1 MALDF
6 KKLINQELNR
16 GNMQEQDKHDSDRI
30 DINSKNSFFGR
41 VLPLGEDE
49 FPAVTYAEAWVDY
62 KNRDGKQSVTK
73 VTLDLEDR
81 DDKLTKLL
89 LDVVRYNRS
98 YNKEHQENGGKD
110 KIVINHKNS
119 RFPFRVN
126 YRAEFVGIPMAKNR
140 QTGAY
145 ELKLNS
151 QTGYQFNNYSVSYA
165 AYKSMLK
172 LTQDDTVQINGAPF
186 PTALGYITKDETYP
200 ITIQLPRG
208 GTGYEVKF
216 STIPLPAITFDYL
229 KRKDDGDFA
238 YFDDPNIHIKSTK
251 EANPSLYEEI
261 YRQLKASVEAQESQ
275 DQDSQVNPYLQGQ
288 PQPQPQP
295 QTQPAPQAPRASA
308 APTPVAPQSAQAPVQ
323 PTKAP
328 SDSAAPQP
336 ANSQDVV
343 PQAPQPQHSS
353 VTPQPVSPAQGT
365 VQPSPQ
371 PSPAPQQDSEQKTSL
386 DDIVNDDNIF
396 EDDSFSIDDSDDLPF

>member
-16 GNMQEQDKHDSDRI
+16 GNMQEQDTHDDNRI
-30 DINSKNSFFGR
+30 DISSKNSFFGR

-49 FPAVTYAEAWVDY
+49 FPAVTYDEAWVDY

-73 VTLDLEDR
+73 VTLDMEDR
-81 DDKLTKLL
+81 DDKLTQLL
-89 LDVVRYNRS
+89 LGVIRYNRN

-119 RFPFRVN
+119 RFPFRIN
-126 YRAEFVGIPMAKNR
+126 HRAEFVGIPMAKNR

-145 ELKLNS
+145 ELKRNP

-165 AYKSMLK
+165 AYKSMLE

-186 PTALGYITKDETYP
+186 PTSLGYITKDETYP

-216 STIPLPAITFDYL
+216 STIPLPAIAFDYL

-251 EANPSLYEEI
+251 ESNPSLYEEI
-261 YRQLKASVEAQESQ
+261 YRQLKASVEAQENQ
-275 DQDSQVNPYLQGQ
+275 DQDSQVNPYLQG
-288 PQPQPQP
+288 PQQS
-295 QTQPAPQAPRASA
+295 QTQPAPQAPRASV
-308 APTPVAPQSAQAPVQ
+308 APTPVAPQPAQAPVQ

-328 SDSAAPQP
+328 SGSVAPQP
-336 ANSQDVV
+336 ANSQDTA
-343 PQAPQPQHSS
+343 PQAPQPQSSS

-371 PSPAPQQDSEQKTSL
+371 PSPAPQQDSEQETSL
-386 DDIVNDDNIF
+386 DDIVNDDDVF
-396 EDDSFSIDDSDDLPF
+396 EDDGFNIDDESLPF